1 MSDISKTAPDMS
13 KQFVRAAILIAI
25 LSVSV
30 TFNSSNS
37 NSNQYQHVLTLVH
50 LLSFMSWFGCSI
62 WVSFVGLT

>member
-1 MSDISKTAPDMS
+1 MSDIPKTAPDMS

-25 LSVSV
+25 LGVSV